1 MADQPEF
8 ETILKSASQSI
19 LRADTLTAS
28 ALREAIIK
36 GILAPGQEI
45 DEELVARNLNI
56 SRMPVRQA
64 IGILEA
70 EGLVKRRHR
79 KGAIVT
85 ELTIAEIE
93 ELYNIRSCL
102 EGLAVKKAVPNYT
115 EEHIESLRDCLETM
129 NVRSDAAVSY
139 LELNNKF
146 HMMLYEPCEW
156 DYLLNLIIRHRNNA
170 ARYMLLAHEAL
181 MRRARRSV
189 KHQSILKACERR
201 DAEKASEM
209 VHQHIIDAMETLLT
223 SLTSQ
228 QTKQT
233 TVAEEEK

>member
-156 DYLLNLIIRHRNNA
+156 DYLLNLIIQHRNNA